1 MNGTIKHIL
10 YMAVALL
17 TLCFCGCADEAVVD
31 TKPQK
36 EGTLLNMYVSTT
48 PTTRL
53 AELGSPDDMS
63 EEVNDKFKDVGL
75 YIYYEDDYKAG
86 DLSKPYIRNLRCT
99 VTGNQL
105 VANEKIY
112 IYDRMTIVAFY
123 PYNEDMSK
131 EENYF
136 TTKDHEKAYP
146 ITESNYADQY
156 YIPYRAQTNV
166 NPTNAYKITLG
177 FSPQQTCKVEVVLVA
192 NSQSDFPESMNRT
205 DGSIKLLPSVDRYP
219 DADGGTKWESD
230 KGDLRENWVD
240 AIEDF
245 PSGKDVTPD
254 GGKYVRRYTAYVWKS
269 GENDRHHDNAHKHH
283 DNILKKDDQLFV
295 SDKLILTVPHEV
307 NLNEQTVYRY
317 GYNLNTGEIFIP
329 TSDRLVYDATSLKD
343 VRSVNSYRVYQVCDI
358 DLAGQTWTPKTAFKG
373 TYDGGGHKIMNLT
386 INTTV
391 KAADA
396 GKAPVKQSFGLF
408 ESISS
413 ESTLMNIDLVNPN
426 ITVDF
431 SANKKDTCYVGALC
445 GLINPEL
452 TDEEKRAMLG
462 NGLPPEL
469 SETVKKALI
478 EDMLAEFDNSSTCYI
493 RGCKVTNPII
503 NVTGENVRVGGLC
516 GGAGNQK
523 QKAQIKD
530 SYVWQDN
537 ENNNSGYTGITVN
550 DKEEDQTKYTTA
562 YAAGFCGIL
571 SNGIITNC
579 YTTMEKVHAYVKE
592 ETPASGG
599 NPVVTTAKDVAQGF
613 YNPAPDKEKGI
624 IEVSGC
630 YTMKE
635 DINAGVENF
644 KNAWPN
650 NWPLF
655 ANDLTVSNGGSDKV
669 DYNPGAYPAYKWT
682 NSWYDMGT
690 KGSSYPTLVWE
701 HPLIK
706 KL

>member
-10 YMAVALL
+10 YMAAALL

-53 AELGSPDDMS
+53 AELGKPENMG
-63 EEVNDKFKDVGL
+63 ETMGKEHKDVGL

-86 DLSKPYIRNLRCT
+86 DLSKPYIRNLHCT
-99 VTGNQL
+99 VQGNQL
-105 VANEKIY
+105 VANKEIY

-123 PYNEDMSK
+123 PYNKAMSD

-146 ITESNYADQY
+146 ITESDYSKQY
-156 YIPYRAQTNV
+156 YIPYRAETTV

-192 NSQSDFPESMNRT
+192 DNQSDFPESMNRT

-219 DADGGTKWESD
+219 NADSSTKWESE

-240 AIEDF
+240 GIEDF
-245 PSGKDVTPD
+245 PGTGAPV

-329 TSDRLVYDATSLKD
+329 TSDRLVYDATSLQE
-343 VRSVNSYRVYQVCDI
+343 VSVNSYRVYQVCDI
-358 DLAGQTWTPKTAFKG
+358 DLSKSDKTWTPKTAFKG

-386 INTTV
+386 INT
-391 KAADA
+391 AAA
-396 GKAPVKQSFGLF
+396 GEGTAPAKQSFGLF

-431 SANKKDTCYVGALC
+431 STNKKDTCYVGALC

-462 NGLPPEL
+462 AGLPPEL

-530 SYVWQDN
+530 SYVWQDSKTDN
-537 ENNNSGYTGITVN
+537 PGYTGIIVN
-550 DKEEDQTKYTTA
+550 AKEEDQKKYTAA
-562 YAAGFCGIL
+562 YAAGFCGIV
-571 SNGIITNC
+571 SNGSIKNC
-579 YTTMEKVHAYVKE
+579 YTTMEKVQAYVKE
-592 ETPASGG
+592 ETPASGN
-599 NPVVTTAKDVAQGF
+599 NPVVTTPKDVAQGF
-613 YNPAPDKEKGI
+613 YNPTPKKEKVNVS
-624 IEVSGC
+624 VSGC
-630 YTMKE
+630 YTVKE
-635 DINAGVENF
+635 DTNAGVENF

-655 ANDLTVSNGGSDKV
+655 AYDLTVSNGGSNKV
-669 DYNPGAYPAYKWT
+669 TYPGAYPAYTWT
-682 NSWYDMGT
+682 DSWYDMGT
-690 KGSSYPTLVWE
+690 KRSAYPTLVWE
-701 HPLIK
+701 HPLIMELK
-706 KL
+706 

>member
-10 YMAVALL
+10 YMAAALL

-53 AELGSPDDMS
+53 AELGSPDNMS
-63 EEVNDKFKDVGL
+63 DTKNGKYEHKDVGL

-123 PYNEDMSK
+123 PYNEAMSD

-136 TTKDHEKAYP
+136 TTKQDEKAYP
-146 ITESNYADQY
+146 ITESDYSKQY
-156 YIPYRAQTNV
+156 YIPYRAETTV

-192 NSQSDFPESMNRT
+192 DNQSDFPQSKNTT

-230 KGDLRENWVD
+230 KGDLRENWLD
-240 AIEDF
+240 GIEDF
-245 PSGKDVTPD
+245 PGTGAPV

-269 GENDRHHDNAHKHH
+269 GENDPHHDKDHKHH
-283 DNILKKDDQLFV
+283 DNILKAGDQLFV
-295 SDKLILTVPHEV
+295 SDKLILTVPYTV

-343 VRSVNSYRVYQVCDI
+343 VSVNSYRVYQVCDI
-358 DLAGQTWTPKTAFKG
+358 DLAGRTWTPKTAFKG

-386 INTTV
+386 INT
-391 KAADA
+391 AAA
-396 GKAPVKQSFGLF
+396 GEGTAPVKQSFGLF
-408 ESISS
+408 QSISS

-431 SANKKDTCYVGALC
+431 STNKKDTCYVGALC

-452 TDEEKRAMLG
+452 SDKEKEDMLG
-462 NGLPPEL
+462 AGLPPEL

-523 QKAQIKD
+523 QKAEIKD
-530 SYVWQDN
+530 SYVWQDS
-537 ENNNSGYTGITVN
+537 ETNSSGDAIGIAVN
-550 DKEEDQTKYTTA
+550 TETEYQTKYTAA
-562 YAAGFCGIL
+562 YAAGFCGIV
-571 SNGIITNC
+571 SNAAITNC
-579 YTTMEKVHAYVKE
+579 YTTMEKVQAYVKE
-592 ETPASGG
+592 ETPASGN

-613 YNPAPDKEKGI
+613 YNPAPKKEKVSVS
-624 IEVSGC
+624 VSGC
-630 YTMKE
+630 YTVKE

-644 KNAWPN
+644 KDAWPN
-650 NWPLF
+650 DWPLF
-655 ANDLTVSNGGSDKV
+655 AYDLTVSNGGSDKV
-669 DYNPGAYPAYKWT
+669 DYKPGAYPAYTWT
-682 NSWYDMGT
+682 DSWYDMGT
-690 KGSSYPTLVWE
+690 KGSVYPTLVWE

-706 KL
+706 KLD

>member
-10 YMAVALL
+10 YMAAALF

-53 AELGSPDDMS
+53 AELGSPDNMS
-63 EEVNDKFKDVGL
+63 EEVNDQFKDVGL

-99 VTGNQL
+99 VKDNKL
-105 VANEKIY
+105 IAESEKDIY

-136 TTKDHEKAYP
+136 TTKLDEKAYP
-146 ITESNYADQY
+146 ITESDYSKQY
-156 YIPYRAQTNV
+156 YIPYRAETNV

-192 NSQSDFPESMNRT
+192 DNQSDFPESTNRT

-219 DADGGTKWESD
+219 NADSSTKWESE

-240 AIEDF
+240 GIEDF
-245 PSGKDVTPD
+245 PGTGAPV

-269 GENDRHHDNAHKHH
+269 GENDPHHDSAHKHH

-329 TSDRLVYDATSLKD
+329 TSDQLVYDATSLQN
-343 VRSVNSYRVYQVCDI
+343 VGVNSYRVYQVCDI
-358 DLAGQTWTPKTAFKG
+358 DLAKSKEAWTPKTAFKG

-386 INTTV
+386 INT

-396 GKAPVKQSFGLF
+396 GKGPAKQSFGLF

-431 SANKKDTCYVGALC
+431 STNKKDTCYVGALC

-462 NGLPPEL
+462 AGLPPEL

-523 QKAQIKD
+523 QKAEIKD
-530 SYVWQDN
+530 SYVWQDSETYN
-537 ENNNSGYTGITVN
+537 GYTGITVN
-550 DKEEDQTKYTTA
+550 AKEEDQKKYTAA
-562 YAAGFCGIL
+562 YVAGFCGIV

-599 NPVVTTAKDVAQGF
+599 SPVVTTAKDVAQGF
-613 YNPAPDKEKGI
+613 YNLAPKKEKVNVS
-624 IEVSGC
+624 VSGC
-630 YTMKE
+630 YTVKE
-635 DINAGVENF
+635 DTNVGVENF
-644 KNAWPN
+644 KNGWPN

-655 ANDLTVSNGGSDKV
+655 ANDQKVSNGGSDEV
-669 DYNPGAYPAYKWT
+669 NYPGAYPAYKWED
-682 NSWYDMGT
+682 SWYDMGT